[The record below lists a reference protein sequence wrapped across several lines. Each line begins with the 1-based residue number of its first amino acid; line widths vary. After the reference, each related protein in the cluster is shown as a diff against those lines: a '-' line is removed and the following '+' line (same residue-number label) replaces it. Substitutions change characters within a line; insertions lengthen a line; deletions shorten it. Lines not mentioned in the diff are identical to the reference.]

1 MVLNLLT
8 QRIKKCKV
16 YLYHLPIDEHHSW
29 KTSVL
34 NRLLRQWLNQKKN
47 CLIPTRY
54 SSVSQQRK
62 DIQQQKFL
70 NCRVTHLVNG
80 SDMNVKFVDLYMY
93 WNIWVNKYTLSL
105 YQTFLIPICKSS
117 ISSILLEHES
127 RLNCCQSGVED
138 HSIKGCA
145 AFVWMQFSSPQKEL
159 NSRFQMQRSFKL

>member
-1 MVLNLLT
+1 MGFYAMFTIQLDNTKRQTLPVPHYHNGSCRYVQAQFSFST
-8 QRIKKCKV
+8 AQG
-16 YLYHLPIDEHHSW
+16 YLATE
-29 KTSVL
+29 
-34 NRLLRQWLNQKKN
+34 
-47 CLIPTRY
+47 
-54 SSVSQQRK
+54 VSQLWDYLFGKWLRHECQ
-62 DIQQQKFL
+62 I
-70 NCRVTHLVNG
+70 CRCSEIFGYT
-80 SDMNVKFVDLYMY
+80 
-93 WNIWVNKYTLSL
+93 NKYTLSL